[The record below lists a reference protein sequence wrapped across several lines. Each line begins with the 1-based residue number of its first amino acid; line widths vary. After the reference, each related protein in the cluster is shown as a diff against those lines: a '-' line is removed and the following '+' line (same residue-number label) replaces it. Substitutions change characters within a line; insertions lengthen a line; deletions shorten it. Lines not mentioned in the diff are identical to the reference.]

1 MPEREEKTGN
11 NSDLGMYLHVPF
23 CSTTCDFC
31 AFYQERPSK
40 KGFDLFFNGLEKEV
54 ERFPA
59 NHSFST
65 VFIGGGTPGL
75 LKVEQIKRLG
85 DIINSQD
92 LQEDAECSME
102 VAPSEITSKK
112 LEAISEIGINRISL
126 GVQTFDSGLMSEL
139 GRMHEVSKAVDA
151 FQMIREIGF
160 RSVNLDL
167 IFGAPG
173 QTLEQWEN
181 DMIRAIELQ
190 PDHLST
196 YCLTF
201 EEDTA
206 LYVKMAKGKIR
217 LDSEK
222 EASFYEKAWD
232 FLPRHGYKQYEIS
245 NFAKP
250 GFACRHN
257 LNTWRMNEWLG
268 YGPSACSQYQGVRRK
283 NLSNLEHWSTQLNDN
298 LEIEYQEYQNLSKFE
313 LARDAVLFGL
323 RLNEGVDLKIL
334 AKNFSLPLTA
344 FDPVASFFLN
354 LGKEGLCES
363 KKGKVSLTPKGRIL
377 ADAVAKDLPELSSVL
392 IREKSTPEKQ
402 QAFG

>member
-1 MPEREEKTGN
+1 MPEREEKGGN
-11 NSDLGMYLHVPF
+11 NPVLGMYLHVPF

-40 KGFDLFFNGLEKEV
+40 KGFDLFFSGLEKEV

-59 NHSFST
+59 NQSFST
-65 VFIGGGTPGL
+65 IFIGGGTPGL
-75 LKVEQIKRLG
+75 LKVDQIKRLG

-92 LQEDAECSME
+92 LQKDVEWSME
-102 VAPSEITSKK
+102 VAPSEITNKK
-112 LEAISEIGINRISL
+112 LEAISEIGVNRISL
-126 GVQTFDSGLMSEL
+126 GVQTFDSGLMEEL
-139 GRMHEVSKAVDA
+139 GRTHEVKKAVEA

-160 RSVNLDL
+160 QSVNLDL

-173 QTLEQWEN
+173 QTLEKWE
-181 DMIRAIELQ
+181 DDLIRAVELQ

-206 LYVKMAKGKIR
+206 LYVRMAKGKIR

-232 FLPRHGYKQYEIS
+232 FLPRYGYKQYEVS

-257 LNTWRMNEWLG
+257 LNTWKMNEWLG

-283 NLSNLEHWSTQLNDN
+283 NLSNLEHWSTQLNN
-298 LEIEYQEYQNLSKFE
+298 KIEIKHEEYEYLNKFE

-323 RLNEGVDLKIL
+323 RMNDGVDLKII
-334 AKNFSLPLTA
+334 ANNFSLPLAA
-344 FDPVASFFLN
+344 FDPIVSFFLI
-354 LGKEGLCES
+354 LAKEGLCES
-363 KKGKVSLTPKGRIL
+363 KKGKASLTSKGRIL
-377 ADAVAKDLPELSSVL
+377 ADAVAKDLPELSRIL
-392 IREKSTPEKQ
+392 TGEKSTLEKQ
-402 QAFG
+402 